1 MLARDGKIKVLSG
14 GFFDR
19 LSLMSLT
26 TVFDS
31 LPPNIQEFISR
42 ALAVVLALLVIWVLR
57 RLMRWLVVTPLRQLA
72 AKTETHIDDV
82 LIEAATA
89 PFRLIIIG
97 ISLLVSAAI
106 MQINSLFVTHVV
118 RTILILAVL
127 VLINSL
133 IDLLI
138 PTSNRLFAITGIILQ
153 ERLIPFVRVA
163 AKFVLIVIGVVI
175 ILQEWGYDITGVV
188 AGFGLGGLAFSLAA
202 QDTVANLFGFISIVG
217 DRPFD
222 VGDYI
227 KTPDVEGKVEHVGLR
242 STRVRQL
249 DQALVVVPN
258 NRLANSAILNWS
270 HLAKRRLDYTLNLK
284 HNTSPDDLR
293 NLLDRLR
300 VLLKSQETIEPN
312 SVVVN
317 FINFGVNSLEILIR
331 GYIKIADWGEFT
343 LEKERLHLEV
353 MDIVKEMGLEIAYP
367 AQSLYVEHL
376 PDMQK
381 PFDKPKHTLS
391 PQEQQILQEKPTVAP
406 DGESPG
412 KS

>member
-26 TVFDS
+26 TIFDS